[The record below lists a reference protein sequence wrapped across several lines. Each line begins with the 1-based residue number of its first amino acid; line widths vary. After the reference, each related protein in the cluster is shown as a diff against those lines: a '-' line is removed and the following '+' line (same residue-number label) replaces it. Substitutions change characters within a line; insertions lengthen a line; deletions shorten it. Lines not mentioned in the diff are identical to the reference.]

1 MAQRRAS
8 TMLDFPQPLGPT
20 TAVIP
25 GLNSM
30 TVFSTKDLNPTISRL
45 FNRII
50 SILFRQFCE
59 EKSQEQALTAIF
71 HTRSGVSSRN
81 YNMKGNSLIRTTIC
95 GAIYVVNY
103 FSKSS
108 VFQY

>member
-1 MAQRRAS
+1 MAQQRAS

-45 FNRII
+45 FNRIA
-50 SILFRQFCE
+50 SILLRQFFE
-59 EKSQEQALTAIF
+59 GKSQAQALPAIF
-71 HTRSGVSSRN
+71 HTRAEVSSRN
-81 YNMKGNSLIRTTIC
+81 YNMRGN
-95 GAIYVVNY
+95 
-103 FSKSS
+103 F
-108 VFQY
+108 